1 MNAVTLFRNTR
12 AGMRGRALASMLAAG
27 MIATGAARAD
37 PVADYPTRQ
46 VRILVH
52 VTPGGGTDVAARFV
66 AERLTES
73 LGQTFFVE
81 NRPGAGGRV
90 ILEMAAKAAPDGYTL
105 SVSPTGAM
113 YLVPALYKNVGYD
126 PVRDFA
132 PITNLVGITL
142 VLTTGSTSGI
152 NTLGEML
159 AQSRKKGVALDYAS
173 PGGPGTLTHIAME
186 MLQSLAGIKLT
197 MIPYKGIADAHSD
210 LISGRI
216 PLMVDALSAA
226 LPQIRA
232 GRLRGIA
239 VLSLERNKLTP
250 EIPTFAE
257 SGFPGFDAASTVGLV
272 APAKTPPGILEK
284 LNREIVRVLAQPA
297 AQERLLALGF
307 LPQTNPSRA
316 AHGAFIQSEVQKWG
330 AAIRAANIKVE

>member
-1 MNAVTLFRNTR
+1 MNGLSRFGNGRAGLLGTLF
-12 AGMRGRALASMLAAG
+12 AGTLSVC
-27 MIATGAARAD
+27 INATGVARAD
-37 PVADYPTRQ
+37 PAADYPTRQ

-113 YLVPALYKNVGYD
+113 YLVPALYKNVAYD

-132 PITNLVGITL
+132 PISNLVGITL
-142 VLTTGSTSGI
+142 VLTTGSTSAF
-152 NTLGEML
+152 NSL
-159 AQSRKKGVALDYAS
+159 ADIVAYSKKKGVALDYAS
-173 PGGPGTLTHIAME
+173 PGGAGTLSHIATE
-186 MLQSLAGIKLT
+186 MVQAVAGVKLM

-232 GRLRGIA
+232 GRLRAIA
-239 VLSLERNKLTP
+239 VFSAERNKLTP
-250 EIPTFAE
+250 EIPTIAE

-272 APAKTPPGILEK
+272 APAKTPPAILDK
-284 LNREIVRVLAQPA
+284 LHREIVRVLAQPA

-316 AHGAFIQSEVQKWG
+316 AHAAFIQSETQKWG